1 MYHLISNT
9 LLTLIVTSFFGFSQK
24 KTGQTY
30 SDCEGT
36 INIFKSHIFDL
47 QFIGNRGKST
57 RFSEYAALSDITSG
71 NQIWFSFMAPAEGE
85 IELDLIAETVGLSLI
100 IFDALDNDV
109 CAEITKGNA
118 EIKRL
123 IHGHKS
129 TKIGLSKE
137 VSDNYLYPVSVREGK
152 MLHFVLI
159 ADADIREGVTMDFRF
174 VSEDT
179 SFFEYEIKEFNFK
192 QDDFSPSLIFKVRD
206 KVTGNPLVSNL
217 VVKGIKQC
225 EGIYQA
231 SDLTFDLT
239 RNGKLDFYCEHEGYF
254 FKDSTGIPIVMNREK
269 VILIELEPVRSGKT
283 VQLEE
288 LDFIPGTSQFTDKSI
303 PKLKRLNDFLVLN
316 SMLNIEVQGHV
327 YEPGEASSIA
337 GQKMSEARAK
347 RVMKYLVDNGIS
359 KERITAVGF
368 GNTRPIYP
376 APKHYQEEQANRRVE
391 ILIK

>member
-1 MYHLISNT
+1 MYLISKT
-9 LLTLIVTSFFGFSQK
+9 LFTLMLMSFCGFSQK
-24 KTGQTY
+24 KTCPTY
-30 SDCEGT
+30 ADCEGT
-36 INIFKSHIFDL
+36 INIFKSHTFDL
-47 QFIGNRGKST
+47 QFIGNKGKST
-57 RFSEYAALSDITSG
+57 RFSAYPALSHITSG
-71 NQIWFSFMAPAEGE
+71 NQIWFSFMAPAAGE
-85 IELDLIAETVGLSLI
+85 IELDLVAETVGLSLI

-109 CAEITKGNA
+109 CSEIAKGNA

-123 IHGHKS
+123 IAPQKS
-129 TKIGLSKE
+129 VKIGLNKE
-137 VSDNYLYPVSVREGK
+137 ISDTYLYPVSVYEGK
-152 MLHFVLI
+152 VLHFVLI
-159 ADADIREGVTMDFRF
+159 ADTDIRENVMMDFRF
-174 VSEDT
+174 ISEDP
-179 SFFEYEIKEFNFK
+179 SFFEYEVKEFNFK
-192 QDDFSPSLIFKVRD
+192 RDDFSPSLIFKIRD

-217 VVKGIKQC
+217 VVKGLRQC

-239 RNGKLDFYCEHEGYF
+239 RSGKLDVYCEHEGYF
-254 FKDSTGIPIVMNREK
+254 FKDSTGIPIEMNKEQ
-269 VILIELEPVRSGKT
+269 VILIELDPVRSGKI
-283 VQLEE
+283 VQLGEV
-288 LDFIPGTSQFTDKSI
+288 DFVPGTSQFTDKSI

-327 YEPGEASSIA
+327 YEPGEANSLA

-376 APKHYQEEQANRRVE
+376 APRHYQEEQANRRVE

>member
-1 MYHLISNT
+1 MYLISKT
-9 LLTLIVTSFFGFSQK
+9 LFILMLASFCGFSQK
-24 KTGQTY
+24 KTYQTY
-30 SDCEGT
+30 ADCEGT
-36 INIFKSHIFDL
+36 INIFKSHTFDL
-47 QFIGNRGKST
+47 QFIGNKGKST
-57 RFSEYAALSDITSG
+57 RFSEYPALSNITSG
-71 NQIWFSFMAPAEGE
+71 NQIWFSFIAPAEGE
-85 IELDLIAETVGLSLI
+85 IELDLVAETVGLSLI
-100 IFDALDNDV
+100 VFDASDNDV
-109 CAEITKGNA
+109 CAEIAKGNA

-123 IHGHKS
+123 IAAQKS

-137 VSDNYLYPVSVREGK
+137 VSDSYLYPVSVRERK
-152 MLHFVLI
+152 ILHFVLI
-159 ADADIREGVTMDFRF
+159 ADDDIRENVKMDFRF
-174 VSEDT
+174 ISEDP
-179 SFFEYEIKEFNFK
+179 SFFEYETKEFNFK
-192 QDDFSPSLIFKVRD
+192 QDDFSPSLIFRVRD
-206 KVTGNPLVSNL
+206 KVTGNPLVANL

-225 EGIYQA
+225 EGIYHA

-254 FKDSTGIPIVMNREK
+254 FKDSIGISIAMNQEK
-269 VILIELEPVRSGKT
+269 VILIELEPVRPGKT

-316 SMLNIEVQGHV
+316 SMLNIEIQGHV
-327 YEPGEASSIA
+327 YEPGEGNSLA

-347 RVMKYLVDNGIS
+347 RVMKYLLDNGIS